1 MSPRTVRRILVAAC
15 VCGIAG
21 MIATSIADSNGG
33 ALTFG
38 VLTAGGAL
46 GLVLVTA
53 VTTGGVAREPD
64 DLALDV
70 EERVATLVAAGANE
84 QEVRALVREAVRLGR
99 VTASDQ

>member
-1 MSPRTVRRILVAAC
+1 MSVRTTRRLLVAAC

-38 VLTAGGAL
+38 VLTAAGAL

-53 VTTGGVAREPD
+53 VTTGGVAADPD
-64 DLALDV
+64 EVAADV
-70 EERVATLVAAGANE
+70 EDRIAALVAAGADE
-84 QEVRALVREAVRLGR
+84 QAVRALVRDAVRLGR
-99 VTASDQ
+99 AAAAD